1 MKHNIIQHTSFW
13 DDKKHLPF
21 DTRLL
26 TLLLLT
32 ACGGGGSG
40 GDRSIEVSLASVR
53 VSRTGNEVEGT
64 GQNDFIYVQRH
75 SGRPDIKVTAGDGD
89 DVVQGNVSNDE
100 LIGGLGDHYLIGQFG
115 NDKLYGNDG
124 NDVIW
129 GQSGNDELFGGNG
142 NDHLYGNNGNDTL
155 HGNAGQD
162 YFSGGDGN
170 DELEGGEGNDYLDG
184 GAGNDILKGGVG
196 NDYIDGGAGMDTLTG
211 SAGVDI
217 FAFDYDEVS
226 LVADIITDFE
236 VGIDRLEFVEG
247 FETDERYFDIVQSDG
262 NTSIYY
268 TQSGQRE
275 IIVTL
280 EGVTD
285 GVSFD
290 DFLFYYAE
298 VA

>member
-1 MKHNIIQHTSFW
+1 MKHNIIQHASFW

-40 GDRSIEVSLASVR
+40 GSGGRPPEVSLASVR
-53 VSRTGNEVEGT
+53 VSGTGNEVEGT
-64 GQNDFIYVQRH
+64 RQNDFIYVQRQ
-75 SGRPDIKVTAGDGD
+75 SDRSDVTVTAGAGD
-89 DVVQGNVSNDE
+89 DVVQGSVSDDE
-100 LIGGLGDHYLIGQFG
+100 LIGGLGDDYQIGQFG
-115 NDKLYGNDG
+115 NDTLYGNDG

-129 GQSGNDELFGGNG
+129 GQSGNDEL
-142 NDHLYGNNGNDTL
+142 Y
-155 HGNAGQD
+155 
-162 YFSGGDGN
+162 GGDGN
-170 DELEGGEGNDYLDG
+170 DELEGGEGNDYLDS
-184 GAGNDILKGGVG
+184 
-196 NDYIDGGAGMDTLTG
+196 GAGMDTLTG
-211 SAGVDI
+211 GAGVDI

-226 LVADIITDFE
+226 IEADIITDFE
-236 VGIDRLEFVEG
+236 VGIDRLEFVQG
-247 FETDERYFDIVQSDG
+247 FESDERYFDIVQSDG

-268 TQSGQRE
+268 VASGQRE

-285 GVSFD
+285 EVKFD
-290 DFLFYYAE
+290 DFLFYFAE